1 MKALNFVI
9 GMIVGMVLLVVA
21 VVGAIFAAGTLVSV
35 GQLESTLG
43 TDIFDDESS
52 VNEMTILDLVQKII
66 DDAQNPDTL
75 TINKL
80 ITDYGI
86 RIPGEV
92 SGIDIS
98 VLFDYPVTE
107 VPDHLGDV
115 VNNMTLRDVG
125 EFLDMDFESDY
136 PELAI
141 LQDNLD
147 NNVNVALDNILSSI
161 DDETMTIYSIER
173 SFGLS
178 LGSNNLIDTLHHTPL
193 SSFAAVMDNLPV
205 GIVADADSDLFVPDG
220 ETELFVLTDVY
231 EEVPAD
237 ELLSSEAAAGAET
250 YIAGA
255 DDNGLI
261 YRELRFVLDDDGSYI
276 PDNSCYA
283 SSFDAEANDKTFYR
297 HIIYSPFDPAADY
310 DETAVLAVP
319 TLLNNFVS
327 DGNGGFALADGGMTE
342 LTTVFVSAGMGVS
355 LSEAI
360 LSGAVPADSGTFD
373 FSSMD
378 VYVPSAD
385 GGAELAAEF
394 GLADGVTP
402 DGNTR
407 LDDNYT
413 GWLRIHTGTADPA
426 MQISRRNAQDRF
438 RRDGQ
443 DHFPQTR
450 RSDRHHGRQREDT
463 ADACGHAHQQDERR
477 ARHSYPLGRNGHRDE
492 RIHSLGGR
500 RVRTDGGRLLH
511 SVQSLRRVPCGIA
524 EI

>member
-161 DDETMTIYSIER
+161 DDETMTIFSIER
-173 SFGLS
+173 TFGLS
-178 LGSNNLIDTLHHTPL
+178 LGSPNLIDTPYHTPL
-193 SSFAAVMDNLPV
+193 S
-205 GIVADADSDLFVPDG
+205 
-220 ETELFVLTDVY
+220 
-231 EEVPAD
+231 
-237 ELLSSEAAAGAET
+237 
-250 YIAGA
+250 
-255 DDNGLI
+255 
-261 YRELRFVLDDDGSYI
+261 
-276 PDNSCYA
+276 
-283 SSFDAEANDKTFYR
+283 
-297 HIIYSPFDPAADY
+297 
-310 DETAVLAVP
+310 
-319 TLLNNFVS
+319 
-327 DGNGGFALADGGMTE
+327 
-342 LTTVFVSAGMGVS
+342 
-355 LSEAI
+355 
-360 LSGAVPADSGTFD
+360 
-373 FSSMD
+373 
-378 VYVPSAD
+378 
-385 GGAELAAEF
+385 
-394 GLADGVTP
+394 
-402 DGNTR
+402 
-407 LDDNYT
+407 
-413 GWLRIHTGTADPA
+413 
-426 MQISRRNAQDRF
+426 
-438 RRDGQ
+438 
-443 DHFPQTR
+443 
-450 RSDRHHGRQREDT
+450 
-463 ADACGHAHQQDERR
+463 
-477 ARHSYPLGRNGHRDE
+477 
-492 RIHSLGGR
+492 
-500 RVRTDGGRLLH
+500 
-511 SVQSLRRVPCGIA
+511 
-524 EI
+524 